1 MHARGILPGGLNI
14 KRRAAGIYERLEEKF
29 RENDLDPLMIVDWIN
44 LWGFAVAEENA
55 SGGQVVTAP
64 TMGSAG
70 IIPSVMRY
78 YERFARPQVAV

>member
-1 MHARGILPGGLNI
+1 MQSSIDRGMHARGILPGGLNI

-55 SGGQVVTAP
+55 SRRSDCDGADHGFCRNYPFRHALL
-64 TMGSAG
+64 
-70 IIPSVMRY
+70 
-78 YERFARPQVAV
+78 